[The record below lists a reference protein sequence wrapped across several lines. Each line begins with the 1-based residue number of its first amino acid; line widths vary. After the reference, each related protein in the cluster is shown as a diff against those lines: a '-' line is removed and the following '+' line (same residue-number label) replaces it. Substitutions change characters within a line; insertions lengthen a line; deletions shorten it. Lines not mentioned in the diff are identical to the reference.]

1 MKVSY
6 LTRNIGNV
14 EVFYREAGPADAPV
28 ILLLHGFP
36 TSSHMFRNLIPLLAQ
51 DYRVI
56 APDLPGFGNT
66 KAPPRGTFD
75 YTFDNL
81 ARVID
86 EFTISLG
93 LKRYAIYAF
102 DYGAPT
108 GYRLAVAH
116 PEYEHTRHRKGG
128 CRTRPS
134 PIDWLYRLCPH
145 HHHHLKT
152 SDGWALVPGTGKRAF
167 VPPHD
172 PRYPRRA

>member
-1 MKVSY
+1 MRPTMSTLPSENIESIDTQRRKALFATIAGAAAFTATKLVHASERMATFKSAPLPATMAGHEAVPMKVSY
-6 LTRNIGNV
+6 LSRNIGNV

-66 KAPPRGTFD
+66 KAPPRGTFE

-108 GYRLAVAH
+108 GYRL
-116 PEYEHTRHRKGG
+116 
-128 CRTRPS
+128 
-134 PIDWLYRLCPH
+134 
-145 HHHHLKT
+145 
-152 SDGWALVPGTGKRAF
+152 
-167 VPPHD
+167 
-172 PRYPRRA
+172 